1 MTDDFYVFDPGSG
14 KMHGRRTGR
23 VIQLGDRVEVQVR
36 SVDRYKKQV
45 DFALTKGSAVK
56 SEKPQ
61 ARDERRPEKTFKRHK
76 RPKHS
81 WKGKGGRR

>member
-1 MTDDFYVFDPGSG
+1 
-14 KMHGRRTGR
+14 
-23 VIQLGDRVEVQVR
+23 
-36 SVDRYKKQV
+36 VDRYKKQV

-61 ARDERRPEKTFKRHK
+61 TRDERRPEKTFKRPK

-81 WKGKGGRR
+81 WKGKGGKR